1 MKDKFIKENEIYL
14 IRKPKHSF
22 LAVLNVDISFPL
34 YEKIHLAVETM
45 KNEGFDIF
53 FIFNPQENELVEN
66 INVSKFTALEEGV
79 GFIISTKGT
88 AQQFI
93 DVGIYMS
100 ETVKDYVGI
109 TFAHLS
115 SVVGLGDKEE
125 IIKQAISRYISLAT
139 SNATLPTLEITRRTP
154 HQLFYIYGDK
164 KTTTT
169 SEDSQVP
176 RFKRWIT
183 SKTEENKEEE
193 VEMLGANSW
202 NTHQSPTLFP
212 FFRTTWMKEFKDR
225 IQEEEDWWETWNNN
239 INPLE
244 LISSG
249 IKFFDIPWLDR
260 SPESLDI
267 NSPSIKPEKKTVGRK
282 KKEKD
287 GEGK

>member
-22 LAVLNVDISFPL
+22 LAVLGVDISFPL

-53 FIFNPQENELVEN
+53 FIFNPQENELVDN

-100 ETVKDYVGI
+100 ETVKNYVGI

-115 SVVGLGDKEE
+115 SVVGLGEKEE
-125 IIKQAISRYISLAT
+125 MIQQTISKYISLAT
-139 SNATLPTLEITRRTP
+139 SNATLPTLEITRRSP
-154 HQLFYIYGDK
+154 QQLFYIYKDR
-164 KTTTT
+164 KTSTT
-169 SEDSQVP
+169 SENSQIP
-176 RFKRWIT
+176 RFKKWIT
-183 SKTEENKEEE
+183 SKTEEKKNEE
-193 VEMLGANSW
+193 VEMLGENSW
-202 NTHQSPTLFP
+202 NTHRSSTIFP
-212 FFRTTWMKEFKDR
+212 FFRTTWMKEFKDKVL
-225 IQEEEDWWETWNNN
+225 EEDGWWETWNSNE
-239 INPLE
+239 NPLE

-267 NSPSIKPEKKTVGRK
+267 NPPSIKPEKKTVSRK

-287 GEGK
+287 GEEK